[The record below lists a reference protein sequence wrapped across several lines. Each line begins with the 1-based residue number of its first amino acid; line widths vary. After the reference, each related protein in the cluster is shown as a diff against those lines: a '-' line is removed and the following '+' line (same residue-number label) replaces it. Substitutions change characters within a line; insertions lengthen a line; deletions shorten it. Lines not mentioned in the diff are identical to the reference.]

1 MSPPTAGYLRSV
13 PLSLVRALISTE
25 TDEAPKLQIPQP
37 SPFTDLGAF
46 APQENF
52 GETPMRG
59 PHAPPFASLGPLA
72 SSLRVIGLRP
82 PHPAPALARAD
93 TSKQA
98 SGEYNFSFVG
108 SRGSWERLA
117 GSRGPK
123 GGDYAVRIQ
132 NTKGGGWISLLRESD
147 PGIV

>member
-59 PHAPPFASLGPLA
+59 PHAPPFASLGALT

-82 PHPAPALARAD
+82 PPPAQESDSVDISR
-93 TSKQA
+93 QA
-98 SGEYNFSFVG
+98 YGEYIFCLLVMG
-108 SRGSWERLA
+108 RGEGRQ
-117 GSRGPK
+117 P
-123 GGDYAVRIQ
+123 
-132 NTKGGGWISLLRESD
+132 
-147 PGIV
+147 